1 MELDVFDKMTLTSAC
16 ISTIVYLLHDYK
28 TDPKV
33 MLILYTIGAV
43 GYACMAVKVWRL
55 K

>member
-1 MELDVFDKMTLTSAC
+1 MKLDVSDKIILITSC

-33 MLILYTIGAV
+33 MLILYTVGAV
-43 GYACMAVKVWRL
+43 GYACMAVKVWRSE
-55 K
+55 